1 MMCKKDSTSKQ
12 PATLINMAMCF
23 FIFSLLLGY
32 ATPVLSQDKPSI
44 SASLSSK
51 IFSVDNTT
59 TLTITV
65 NGSRSARVNMP
76 EIENLI
82 LHRRGQS
89 TQLQVVNGSYTSSI
103 ASNYIIQAQ
112 KAGQYTIP
120 SIEVRVE
127 GQILR
132 TEPITFEV
140 TPTNSSAGQLN
151 NSTTPS
157 TTSDELNEIAFVR
170 LTRVKDNAYIGE
182 VIPVEIKAFFQ
193 NGLRVEIHKLPTL
206 KGDGFV
212 MSPLDSEPHQ
222 GSETHNGK
230 TYSVITWKTAISP
243 IKDGEFNLV
252 ADLNAALL
260 FPQRNN
266 RSRFNDP
273 FFDDDFFG
281 GLFGGYQK
289 KNVTLAT
296 PKQSISI
303 LPLPQN
309 GKPENFNGA
318 IGEFQFEV
326 SADPTS
332 INVGDPITLTMK
344 ISGKGNFDRVSA
356 PLFPTGDSWKTYSP
370 SSQFDNNGNNYQG
383 EKTFEQ
389 AIVAKNIK
397 VEAVPALT
405 FSYFDPKKNRYITK
419 SSKPVPLTFL
429 TKSIP
434 QSQAQQAIAP
444 PPPTIEQQQKSNRL
458 PLASIRLQPGKFRS
472 KIEPVYK
479 RTWYLLTVCLCSLIL
494 LVTLYA
500 TLRQRYI
507 NKNSNLLE
515 KRRINRLVTEK
526 LMSLQQAINNNNS
539 HDFLSG
545 CREVIQIQLGMLWQK
560 QPSAITPFDLQKRLP
575 SHSPLLHIFGIAEQ
589 HAYGGGILS
598 TDEMKDYLAQLQKEM
613 EELS

>member
-1 MMCKKDSTSKQ
+1 MMCKNKSTRNQ
-12 PATLINMAMCF
+12 PVNLHNKAVCF
-23 FIFSLLLGY
+23 FILALLLIC
-32 ATPVLSQDKPSI
+32 TVPVLAQDKPSI
-44 SASLSSK
+44 SATLSSRV
-51 IFSVDNTT
+51 FSLDNTT

-65 NGSRSARVNMP
+65 NGSRSARVNIP

-89 TQLQVVNGSYTSSI
+89 TQLQVINGSYTSSI
-103 ASNYIIQAQ
+103 VSNYVIQAQ
-112 KAGQYTIP
+112 KAGKYTIP
-120 SIEVRVE
+120 PVEVNVE

-132 TEPITFEV
+132 TKPITFEV
-140 TPTNSSAGQLN
+140 TAT
-151 NSTTPS
+151 NSTTGQRNDSSGSS
-157 TTSDELNEIAFVR
+157 TTSDELSEVAFVR
-170 LTRVKDNAYIGE
+170 LTGVNDKAYIGE
-182 VIPVEIKAFFQ
+182 VIPVEIKAYFQ

-206 KGDGFV
+206 NGDGFV

-230 TYSVITWKTAISP
+230 SYSVITWQTAISP

-252 ADLNAALL
+252 ADLNATLL

-273 FFDDDFFG
+273 FFGDDFFG

-296 PKQSISI
+296 PKQSINI
-303 LPLPQN
+303 LPLPQEN
-309 GKPENFNGA
+309 KPTNFGGA

-326 SADPTS
+326 RADPTN
-332 INVGDPITLTMK
+332 IDVGDPITLTMK
-344 ISGKGNFDRVSA
+344 VSGKGNFDRVSA
-356 PLFPTGDSWKTYSP
+356 PLFPAGDSWKTYSP
-370 SSQFDNNGNNYQG
+370 SSQFVSGRNNYEG

-389 AIVAKNIK
+389 AIVAKDK
-397 VEAVPALT
+397 KAEAVPALA

-419 SSKPVPLTFL
+419 LSKPVPLTFL

-434 QSQAQQAIAP
+434 QSQTQQAIAS
-444 PPPTIEQQQKSNRL
+444 PPPTTEQQQSIKRL
-458 PLASIRLQPGKFRS
+458 PLAPIRLQPGKFS
-472 KIEPVYK
+472 SEIKPIFK
-479 RTWYLLTVCLCSLIL
+479 RTWYLSTVCLCSLIL
-494 LVTLYA
+494 LVILYA

-515 KRRINRLVTEK
+515 KRRVSRIVAEK
-526 LMSLQQAINNNNS
+526 LISLQQAINDNNS

-560 QPSAITPFDLQKRLP
+560 EPSAITPFDLQKRLP

-589 HAYGGGILS
+589 YAYGGGILS
-598 TDEMKDYLAQLQKEM
+598 TDEMEDYLVRLNKEM